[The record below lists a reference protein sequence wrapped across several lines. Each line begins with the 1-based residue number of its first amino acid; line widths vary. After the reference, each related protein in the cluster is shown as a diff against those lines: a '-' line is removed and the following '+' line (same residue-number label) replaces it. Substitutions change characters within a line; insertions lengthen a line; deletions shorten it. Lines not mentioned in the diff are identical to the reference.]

1 MKTVLNPV
9 LPFLSVKCNC
19 YRLTGERIFT
29 GPQFSKAYLHKHTG
43 KLRWFDFGGGKATP
57 HFGFV
62 ITVSNRRGS
71 NAGEYEASTWLILK
85 I

>member
-9 LPFLSVKCNC
+9 LPFPSVKCNC

-43 KLRWFDFGGGKATP
+43 KLRWFDLGKKHHVLVLLL
-57 HFGFV
+57 HFQIEGAV
-62 ITVSNRRGS
+62 TLWD
-71 NAGEYEASTWLILK
+71 EASAGLILK
-85 I
+85 V